1 MKLLNRPNCPEKD
14 RWRKTRIYLELI
26 GFIKSGCLNLH
37 FELVL
42 LLRTLSR
49 NKIYILKT
57 ILMAYVSHA
66 FRQAGFSKWTNLVLT
81 SPFAILQRFL
91 NEIFGTK
98 TTIFGWEF
106 WNGILSYFNN
116 DCDIISRKSGI
127 FWLTETIASPFAI
140 WILSCSLSMSLINVP
155 CNENCLSRPIFVK
168 ERNSVIWPI
177 LAVHGVILSSDLGVK
192 KWVHQQPP
200 QSHAGRIQ
208 LLN

>member
-81 SPFAILQRFL
+81 SPFAIFTK
-91 NEIFGTK
+91 IFK
-98 TTIFGWEF
+98 WNF
-106 WNGILSYFNN
+106 WNKNDDFRLRIL
-116 DCDIISRKSGI
+116 K
-127 FWLTETIASPFAI
+127 WHPFLLQQRLWYHQSKI
-140 WILSCSLSMSLINVP
+140 WY
-155 CNENCLSRPIFVK
+155 
-168 ERNSVIWPI
+168 I
-177 LAVHGVILSSDLGVK
+177 LAHRDYRLSFCN
-192 KWVHQQPP
+192 
-200 QSHAGRIQ
+200 
-208 LLN
+208 LNFVLFTFNEFD